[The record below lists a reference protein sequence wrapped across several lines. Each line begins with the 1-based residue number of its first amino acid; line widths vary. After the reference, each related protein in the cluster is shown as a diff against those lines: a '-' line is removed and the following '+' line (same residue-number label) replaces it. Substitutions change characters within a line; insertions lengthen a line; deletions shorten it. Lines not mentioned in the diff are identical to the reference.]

1 MKTDIETLTNA
12 IVNFRDARNWRQYHN
27 PKDLAICLN
36 VEAAELLEIFLW
48 KTPEEAKIDSIKE
61 ELADVIYSAF
71 LLAHECNL
79 NIPEIVMDKLKKNEL
94 KYPVDLSFGKKEK
107 YTEL

>member
-1 MKTDIETLTNA
+1 MKTDIEILTTA
-12 IVNFRDARNWRQYHN
+12 IVDFRDRRNWKQFHN

-36 VEAAELLEIFLW
+36 IESSELLEQFLW
-48 KTPEEAKIDSIKE
+48 KSPEEANIDSIKD

-79 NIPEIVMDKLKKNEL
+79 NISDIVHEKLKKNDL
-94 KYPVDLSFGKKEK
+94 KYPVSKSFGKKDK
-107 YTEL
+107 YDVL